1 MFCTFG
7 LHTYI
12 IPTGFALVFTVFK
25 STAVNGLRLT
35 IVKRGE
41 KNCKSVCLKIL
52 LMLIVLELTILPTW
66 KMYERKSCKSIWLLI
81 LLQAGMKRDS
91 EDDQRI

>member
-35 IVKRGE
+35 IVKQGE
-41 KNCKSVCLKIL
+41 KKLQKRLFEDSADADSAGADHPTH
-52 LMLIVLELTILPTW
+52 LENV
-66 KMYERKSCKSIWLLI
+66 
-81 LLQAGMKRDS
+81 
-91 EDDQRI
+91 